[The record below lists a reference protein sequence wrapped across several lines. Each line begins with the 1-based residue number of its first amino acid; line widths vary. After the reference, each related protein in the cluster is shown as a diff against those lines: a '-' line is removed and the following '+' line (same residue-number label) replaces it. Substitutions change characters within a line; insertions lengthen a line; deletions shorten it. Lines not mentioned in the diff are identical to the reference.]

1 MDWHFFAFY
10 HHNKRL
16 VRIHTRYIFF
26 LFGLILFGCSSE
38 VNTLTSKAYHNTTA
52 HFNGYFYANEEI
64 QKIEKTVW
72 SSMVDDYNKILRLY
86 PALDSVQA
94 KGYDKEIQ
102 EVIKMASIAI
112 QR

>member
-1 MDWHFFAFY
+1 MDCHFFAFY

-16 VRIHTRYIFF
+16 VRIHTRYILF
-26 LFGLILFGCSSE
+26 LSVITFLGCSSE

-72 SSMVDDYNKILRLY
+72 SAMVDDYNKILRLY
-86 PALDSVQA
+86 PPLDSALA
-94 KGYDKEIQ
+94 KSYDKEIQ
-102 EVIKMASIAI
+102 EAIKMA
-112 QR
+112 